1 MLKNIKSEIK
11 EIRKLIIETAL
22 NGGRGHI
29 ASALSIADF
38 IFYVYKNFNISKKN
52 HKNSDR
58 DIFILSKGHGCL
70 ALYSTLYYFNFFKK
84 SELVNF
90 CKFDSNIGGH
100 PEYNHLPGIEATT
113 GALGHGLPIAVG
125 NALGS
130 KLKKLN
136 NYTIVLI
143 GDGELNEGSNW
154 ESFLSASKN
163 QLNKLIV
170 CIDRNRLQS
179 YASTQE
185 VLPLYNL
192 KNKLS
197 TFGANVLEC
206 DGNNYKE
213 VDKNIKKIKKY
224 KSNFNIII
232 LNTIKGKGLP
242 IIENNNNWHHKSNI
256 SNEDKK
262 RLLMEIK

>member
-1 MLKNIKSEIK
+1 MAKNTKSEIK
-11 EIRKLIIETAL
+11 EIRKLIIKTAL

-52 HKNSDR
+52 YKKTDR

-70 ALYSTLYYFNFFKK
+70 ALYASLHYFNFFKK
-84 SELVNF
+84 KELDNF

-130 KLKKLN
+130 KLKNLN

-163 QLNKLIV
+163 KLNKLIV
-170 CIDRNRLQS
+170 CIDKNKFQS
-179 YASTQE
+179 YASTKE
-185 VLPLYNL
+185 VLPLNNL
-192 KNKLS
+192 KSKLS
-197 TFGANVLEC
+197 SFGANVFEC
-206 DGNNYKE
+206 DGNSYKDI
-213 VDKNIKKIKKY
+213 DKNMQKITKSKK
-224 KSNFNIII
+224 NFNIII

-256 SNEDKK
+256 SNEDKTK
-262 RLLMEIK
+262 LLMEIR